1 MCPAQS
7 ARIRCRTSQDDGRRA
22 SQTNDRTGGKGC
34 AETASVQAKDP
45 QGAENEG
52 NRGQCDARQA
62 YCEDSYRSV
71 QRGGIGRRGGKDRRA
86 MQRSPFAA
94 FLPDLVA
101 AGRAGKITMRHV
113 LKGEGSA
120 ARMTCSRSATAIKVC
135 N

>member
-7 ARIRCRTSQDDGRRA
+7 AHIRCRTSQDDGRRA

-34 AETASVQAKDP
+34 AETASVPAKDP

-52 NRGQCDARQA
+52 NRGQCDA
-62 YCEDSYRSV
+62 YCEAHIDHSV
-71 QRGGIGRRGGKDRRA
+71 QRGGMGRRGGKDRRA